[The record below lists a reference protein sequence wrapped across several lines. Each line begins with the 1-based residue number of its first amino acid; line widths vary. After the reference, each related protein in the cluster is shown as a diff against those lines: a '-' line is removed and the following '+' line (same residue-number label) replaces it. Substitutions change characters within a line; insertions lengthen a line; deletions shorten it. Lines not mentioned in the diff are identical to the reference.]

1 MTAAD
6 TLGDTLTQGP
16 VCNVWGQVNDTL
28 HSLNVLQCIAV
39 YDACDTDM
47 APGVTTQWSVMQIY
61 GNEKGHYYECLLF
74 ISVKNS

>member
-1 MTAAD
+1 MSGDKLMTHRASE
-6 TLGDTLTQGP
+6 
-16 VCNVWGQVNDTL
+16 
-28 HSLNVLQCIAV
+28 SLNVLQCIAV